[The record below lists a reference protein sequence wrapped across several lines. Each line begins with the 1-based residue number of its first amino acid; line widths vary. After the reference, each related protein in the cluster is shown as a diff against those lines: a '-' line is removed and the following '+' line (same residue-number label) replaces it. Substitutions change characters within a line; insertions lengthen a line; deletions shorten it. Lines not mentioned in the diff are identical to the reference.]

1 MQNTDRPK
9 SKNLKVLK
17 KTFSYLKPYK
27 TKLFVAGVALV
38 VTAAITL
45 GLGQGLRHLVDAGFS
60 ARNESELAFAVG
72 VIVFVGIFLAIGTY
86 IRHYLISWIGERVSS
101 DIRKDVFGHIIYLH
115 PGFFETNSPGE
126 IQSRITTDTTLLQT
140 VIGSSLSIALRN
152 ILMFIGGIL
161 FLFLT
166 NVKLTIIVLVSV
178 PFIVF
183 PILYYGKKV
192 RNLSRLTQDKIAGVG
207 TYVSEALL
215 NIKILQ
221 SFHHQDEDKRRF
233 SLTVEDAFSVS
244 LARIRQR
251 SLLIASVIL
260 FILVGISF
268 MLWVGGRD
276 VIAGKITG
284 GELVAFSFYA
294 IMVANSVGAFSEVLG
309 DLQRAAGATERLMEL
324 LISEPEIREPIEPV
338 SVVPSLKADIEF
350 SNLSF
355 SYPSRPERKAI
366 NGINLRIPELKTTA
380 LVGPS
385 GAGKS
390 TIFEL
395 ILRFYDPTEGSIRIG
410 GIPLDQLTTK
420 DLRSLIGFV
429 PQQPILFSGTLAEN
443 IAYSKPNASLEEIR
457 RAADYAY
464 ITEFLNQLPQG
475 YDTNLGH
482 LGTRLSGGQKQ
493 RIAIARAILKNPKI
507 LLLDEATSA
516 LDSESEEI
524 VKRALQNLMSDRT
537 TILIAHRLSTVI
549 KADQIVVV
557 KNGKIEAIGKHE
569 ELLQTNALYERLA
582 SLQFQSEIV

>member
-1 MQNTDRPK
+1 MQNIDRPK

-27 TKLFVAGVALV
+27 SKLILASFALLFTAG
-38 VTAAITL
+38 ITL
-45 GLGQGLRHLVDAGFS
+45 GLGQGLKHLVDAGFS
-60 ARNESELAFAVG
+60 AKSKTDLGYSLLF
-72 VIVFVGIFLAIGTY
+72 IVTVGITLAIGTY
-86 IRHYLISWIGERVSS
+86 LRHYMISWIGERVSS
-101 DIRKDVFGHIIYLH
+101 DIRKDVFSHVIFLH

-140 VIGSSLSIALRN
+140 VIGSSASIALRN
-152 ILMFIGGIL
+152 LLMFIGGII

-166 NVKLTIIVLVSV
+166 NAKLTFIVLISV

-183 PILYYGKKV
+183 PILFYGKKV
-192 RNLSRLTQDKIAGVG
+192 RKLSRDTQDKIAGVG

-221 SFHHQDEDKRRF
+221 SFHHQSEDKLRF
-233 SLTVEDAFSVS
+233 SDTVEDAFSVS
-244 LARIRQR
+244 VQRIRQR

-268 MLWVGGRD
+268 MLWVGGND

-284 GELVAFSFYA
+284 GELIAFSFYA

-324 LISEPEIREPIEPV
+324 LISEPEIQEPKNPIPLSET
-338 SVVPSLKADIEF
+338 LKATIRIE
-350 SNLSF
+350 NLSF
-355 SYPSRPERKAI
+355 SYPSRKSKLALDHL
-366 NGINLRIPELKTTA
+366 NLIIPEKLTTA

-385 GAGKS
+385 GGGKS
-390 TIFEL
+390 TLFEL
-395 ILRFYDPTEGSIRIG
+395 ILRFYDPTSGEIYID
-410 GIPLDQLTTK
+410 GIPTRNFSLE

-443 IAYSKPNASLEEIR
+443 IAYGKPNASYEEIR
-457 RAADYAY
+457 SAAENAY
-464 ITEFLNQLPQG
+464 VTEFLHQLPDG
-475 YDTNLGH
+475 YNSNLGH

-493 RIAIARAILKNPKI
+493 RIAIARAILRNPKI

-516 LDSESEEI
+516 LDSESENK
-524 VKRALQNLMSDRT
+524 VKQALENLMNERT
-537 TILIAHRLSTVI
+537 TIMIAHRLSTVV
-549 KADQIVVV
+549 KADQIVVIRE
-557 KNGKIEAIGKHE
+557 GKIESIGTHE
-569 ELLQTNALYERLA
+569 QLLRTSELYERLA
-582 SLQFQSEIV
+582 KLQFQTEVV